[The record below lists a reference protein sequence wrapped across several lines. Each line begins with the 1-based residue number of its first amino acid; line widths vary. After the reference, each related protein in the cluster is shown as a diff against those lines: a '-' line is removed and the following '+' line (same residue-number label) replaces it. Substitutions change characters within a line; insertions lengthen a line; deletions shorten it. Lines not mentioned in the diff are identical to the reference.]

1 MLPTACLEVKDLSIA
16 FAVDGSDVLV
26 VDQVSFSVGQGEVVG
41 LVGESGCGKSVT
53 AMSLIS
59 LLPSPPSKR
68 ISGTVTLNGKDLS
81 AMSEQEL
88 QSVRGAEVGFIFQEP
103 MSSLN
108 PVLTIGH
115 QLREA
120 LQLHRDV
127 SNKDANIK
135 VIEILNLVGISTPEL
150 RVKQYSYELSGGLR
164 QRIMIA
170 MALICSPKLLIAD
183 EPTTALDVTI
193 QAQILDLMRSLQDQL
208 AMSILLIT
216 HDLGVVAENCDRV
229 IVMYA
234 GKIIETGKTDLV
246 FSSPRHPYTLALLQS
261 SPRGARQANTHLPT
275 IPGMVMSPS
284 ERGVG
289 CSFAP
294 RCESVTE
301 KCRVFTPE
309 LDSTDHSVSCW
320 NPL

>member
-1 MLPTACLEVKDLSIA
+1 MQSCLEVKNLSVA
-16 FAVDGSDVLV
+16 FKIGKTDVVV
-26 VDQVSFSVGQGEVVG
+26 VDDVSFSVDQGEVLG

-68 ISGTVTLNGKDLS
+68 LSGEITLNGKDITS
-81 AMSEQEL
+81 MSEKQLEA
-88 QSVRGAEVGFIFQEP
+88 VRGLEVGFIFQEP

-115 QLREA
+115 QLQEA
-120 LQLHRDV
+120 LTLH
-127 SNKDANIK
+127 SKCTKEEAAQK
-135 VIEILNLVGISTPEL
+135 VIQMLTLVGISNPEL

-164 QRIMIA
+164 QRVMIA

-193 QAQILDLMRSLQDQL
+193 QAQILDLMRNLQKQMN
-208 AMSILLIT
+208 MSILLIT

-229 IVMYA
+229 LVMYA
-234 GKIIETGKTDLV
+234 GKIVESGKTNEV
-246 FSSPRHPYTLALLQS
+246 FANPSHPYTVALLNSSPRA
-261 SPRGARQANTHLPT
+261 AKNVKMHLPT
-275 IPGMVMSPS
+275 IEGMVMAPS

-294 RCESVTE
+294 RCSRVIE
-301 KCRVFTPE
+301 KCHTQTPQ
-309 LDSTDHSVSCW
+309 LDKGEHAVACW
-320 NPL
+320 NQL